1 MRYMFVFELFLLQA
15 CLATGLYGADPP
27 EPPKL
32 VWQAAFTPI
41 SKGQASETL
50 ILSLITN
57 DDGFMDRSV
66 PTGLEPEN
74 ELEAV
79 ARHGWCMD
87 ELERT
92 CRLAMKSRPDL
103 ERRLRVQSI
112 FAGIPSE
119 LSGGEAINSPA
130 RVVLFISDGNY
141 KLLAFTVG
149 IPSQDKLLSL
159 FEDAQEVKTLLEL
172 NQSDPQQVT
181 DAIVQRSTQRIG
193 RRWNL
198 ELEKVVQATA
208 REDALILEGAV
219 APMPTLTRLRQLFL
233 ALKPTYL
240 YDVQTRFG
248 LSTDLDTRRLV
259 ILEQHTESRYP
270 WCQSIMPFIIG
281 MDVQKDWQI
290 FVELLWK
297 QYAIPTGSDQT
308 ELLAWFDEQRKAG
321 PLVLAITAPSYLQH
335 KRWPPNASK
344 SQRGTS
350 WQQTHDVATEFP
362 FRAITP
368 QQLTEL
374 IRQREFKSINCAS
387 PSMVR
392 YLLVSPDNR
401 LPQIIREQDPPAR
414 FLGLL
419 RRAKTTGKSAQKTFQ
434 KEEIR

>member
-1 MRYMFVFELFLLQA
+1 MQLSSEARK
-15 CLATGLYGADPP
+15 GSAD
-27 EPPKL
+27 
-32 VWQAAFTPI
+32 
-41 SKGQASETL
+41 G
-50 ILSLITN
+50 
-57 DDGFMDRSV
+57 
-66 PTGLEPEN
+66 
-74 ELEAV
+74 
-79 ARHGWCMD
+79 
-87 ELERT
+87 
-92 CRLAMKSRPDL
+92 
-103 ERRLRVQSI
+103 
-112 FAGIPSE
+112 GIWN
-119 LSGGEAINSPA
+119 L
-130 RVVLFISDGNY
+130 
-141 KLLAFTVG
+141 
-149 IPSQDKLLSL
+149 
-159 FEDAQEVKTLLEL
+159 
-172 NQSDPQQVT
+172 
-181 DAIVQRSTQRIG
+181 
-193 RRWNL
+193 RRWS
-198 ELEKVVQATA
+198 KPPR

-344 SQRGTS
+344 GQRGTS

-374 IRQREFKSINCAS
+374 IRQREFKIDQLCFTLDGSLPTCLSRQS
-387 PSMVR
+387 PPPDHSR
-392 YLLVSPDNR
+392 AGILLHGFWVC
-401 LPQIIREQDPPAR
+401 
-414 FLGLL
+414 
-419 RRAKTTGKSAQKTFQ
+419 
-434 KEEIR
+434 